1 MNKRM
6 TGTTSGGES
15 FTYWLGARGAPG
27 QGLRIGNDLCA
38 ACQHCRVIVRILGF
52 NSKPLAL
59 QAAALHSLGW
69 KRIRRTA
76 WLCGAPTTN
85 PGVDC
90 AKAYTGPIDFDAI
103 EGTKPSAAPDPS
115 AQATI

>member
-1 MNKRM
+1 MNKWM

-15 FTYWLGARGAPG
+15 FTYKLGSRGAPG
-27 QGLRIGNDLCA
+27 QGLRIGADFCA
-38 ACQHCRVIVRILGF
+38 ACQHCRVLVRIADF
-52 NSKPLAL
+52 NSRPLAL

-76 WLCGAPTTN
+76 WLCGAPTTT

-90 AKAYTGPIDFDAI
+90 AKAYTGPVDFDGI
-103 EGTKPSAAPDPS
+103 EGTKPSTALDPS
-115 AQATI
+115 AQATT